1 LGVSLR
7 IVPERLP
14 PKEAILVAKAKS
26 GWGVFT
32 NRVLV
37 ALVFLLTVVGEG
49 EILAIDP
56 QHIANANVTAASAR
70 NCPRPSGRCGAF
82 ADGATR

>member
-1 LGVSLR
+1 
-7 IVPERLP
+7 
-14 PKEAILVAKAKS
+14 
-26 GWGVFT
+26 
-32 NRVLV
+32 
-37 ALVFLLTVVGEG
+37 LVFLPTVVGEG